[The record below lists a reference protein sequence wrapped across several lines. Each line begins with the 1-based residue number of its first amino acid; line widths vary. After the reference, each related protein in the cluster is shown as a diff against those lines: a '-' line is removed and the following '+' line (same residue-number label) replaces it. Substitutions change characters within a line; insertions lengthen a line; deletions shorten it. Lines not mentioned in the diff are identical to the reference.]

1 MRQFLAEGLLLS
13 ALAGAAGFVAGVWVT
28 RLLIALAQSGRA
40 PFNLDVHPDARMLAI
55 TMATSVGTAVFV
67 GLVPA
72 IRATGLQLTSVLTES
87 RATSADVAGVR
98 LNGGRALVVTQVA
111 ISMALLIAA
120 GLFAR
125 TLRNLESQDV
135 GFGRDNVWMFWM
147 APIEAGRQGAS
158 LATLFGAA
166 QDRVSVIP
174 GVVSASPSTDCV
186 MSGFIGLR
194 SVSVAGRTPAADED
208 VNAQWNLVG
217 PRFFGTMG
225 MRLVAG
231 RDFNPLDTD
240 TSARVAV
247 VNETM
252 AQDFFGDANPIGRT
266 FGFGRDLAQSIE
278 IVGVVADAK
287 YYSARDAKV
296 PMVFLPYRQDVTH
309 IFRMCL
315 AVRLTDS
322 SPATIDRIRRE
333 LRAIDP
339 GVPLRLVNTTDDQLS
354 RSLADERL
362 TAWLAGSFSL
372 LALLLACMGL
382 FGVMS
387 YMVARRTREI
397 GVRIALGESRGGI
410 LRRVLRE
417 SLTLVG
423 VGLIPGAIAAVIGG
437 RFVQTLLF
445 GVTPADPA
453 TMVEAALALA
463 SVAVLAAVIPARRAA
478 SVDPT
483 VALRAY

>member
-1 MRQFLAEGLLLS
+1 
-13 ALAGAAGFVAGVWVT
+13 
-28 RLLIALAQSGRA
+28 
-40 PFNLDVHPDARMLAI
+40 
-55 TMATSVGTAVFV
+55 
-67 GLVPA
+67 
-72 IRATGLQLTSVLTES
+72 
-87 RATSADVAGVR
+87 
-98 LNGGRALVVTQVA
+98 
-111 ISMALLIAA
+111 
-120 GLFAR
+120 
-125 TLRNLESQDV
+125 
-135 GFGRDNVWMFWM
+135 
-147 APIEAGRQGAS
+147 
-158 LATLFGAA
+158 
-166 QDRVSVIP
+166 
-174 GVVSASPSTDCV
+174 
-186 MSGFIGLR
+186 
-194 SVSVAGRTPAADED
+194 
-208 VNAQWNLVG
+208 
-217 PRFFGTMG
+217 
-225 MRLVAG
+225 
-231 RDFNPLDTD
+231 
-240 TSARVAV
+240 
-247 VNETM
+247 
-252 AQDFFGDANPIGRT
+252 
-266 FGFGRDLAQSIE
+266 
-278 IVGVVADAK
+278 
-287 YYSARDAKV
+287 
-296 PMVFLPYRQDVTH
+296 MVFLPYRQDVTH